1 MAYDPTRPRDDTAR
15 APDEPVVLPPREA
28 RQGAR
33 GTQVR
38 NVLFGGIA
46 LVVVAFVIIYFA
58 FAR

>member
-1 MAYDPTRPRDDTAR
+1 MASDPTRPRNDTH

-33 GTQVR
+33 GAPVR